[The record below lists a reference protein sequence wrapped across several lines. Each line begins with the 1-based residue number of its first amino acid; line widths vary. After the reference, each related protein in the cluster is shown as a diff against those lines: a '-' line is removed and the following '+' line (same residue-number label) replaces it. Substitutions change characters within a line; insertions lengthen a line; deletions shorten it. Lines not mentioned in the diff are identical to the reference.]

1 MYLCNF
7 KLRKRRN
14 PSFIPFYFYL
24 RIVGYFLRNKYYRIN
39 KYMITFEEAGIEKD
53 ALKAITELGF
63 ENPTPIQEKTIPHLL
78 NEQEQDLLAF
88 AQTGT
93 GKTAAFG
100 LPIIQ
105 QVNVENKDTQAIILA
120 PTRELCIQI
129 AKDLESY
136 AKYIKGLKVVP
147 VYGGASID
155 TQVKALHRGA
165 QVVVGTPGR
174 TLDLIKRKK
183 LKLFHVSWLVL
194 DEADEMLNMGF
205 KEELDGILSDTPAE
219 KQTLLFSATMPKEVK
234 RISREYMRNPL
245 EIRVGKENAGA
256 DNVAHQ
262 YFMVKAKDKYAALK
276 RIADINPE
284 IYAIVFCRTRRE
296 TKEIA
301 DKLIQDGYNADALHG
316 DLSQAQR
323 DVVMQRFRFRGLQ
336 LLIATDVAARGLD
349 VSDLTHVINYNLPD
363 DPEAYVHRSGRTGR
377 AGKKGISIAIINSK
391 ENNKIRVLERMVQ
404 KSFSLEK
411 VPEGEDI
418 VAKRLFHLI
427 DNMKQE
433 QVEETRISPFM
444 DQINEQ
450 LEDLSK
456 EDIIKKFVFVE
467 FKRFSDYYKNAKD
480 INYSGSGRE
489 ERKERGKTGMNFS
502 RFYINLGTK
511 NNINVPSLIGV
522 INDNIRTR
530 NVEIGRIDMMK
541 RFSFFEIDEKYAKEV
556 TEGFKEATYN
566 GHRILVEPS
575 NEKPQPSPDNG
586 NYGKR
591 RSRSTDNKRGS
602 GGDRKRSYGNSY
614 KSKGNSYSSKRRR

>member
-1 MYLCNF
+1 
-7 KLRKRRN
+7 
-14 PSFIPFYFYL
+14 
-24 RIVGYFLRNKYYRIN
+24 
-39 KYMITFEEAGIEKD
+39 MITFEEAGIEKD
-53 ALKAITELGF
+53 ALRAITDLGF

-78 NEQEQDLLAF
+78 HEQEQDLLAF

-105 QVNVENKDTQAIILA
+105 QVAVDNKNTQAIILA

-136 AKYIKGLKVVP
+136 AKYIKGLRVVP

-155 TQVKALHRGA
+155 TQVKALNKGA

-174 TLDLIKRKK
+174 TLDLIKRRR
-183 LKLFHVSWLVL
+183 LKLSFVSWLVL

-205 KEELDGILSDTPAE
+205 KEELDGILSDTPSE

-256 DNVAHQ
+256 DNVEHQ
-262 YFMVKAKDKYAALK
+262 YFMVKARDKYPALK
-276 RIADINPE
+276 RIADINPD

-323 DVVMQRFRFRGLQ
+323 DVVMQRFRFKGLQ

-377 AGKKGISIAIINSK
+377 AGKNGISIAIINSK
-391 ENNKIRVLERMVQ
+391 ENNKIRVLEKMVQ

-427 DNMKQE
+427 DNMRQE
-433 QVEETRISPFM
+433 QVDESRIEPFM
-444 DQINEQ
+444 EQINEQ

-480 INYSGSGRE
+480 INYSGSGRD
-489 ERKERGKTGMNFS
+489 ERKERGKKGMNFS

-522 INDNIRTR
+522 INDNIKTR

-541 RFSFFEIDEKYAKEV
+541 RFSFFEIDEKFAKEV
-556 TEGFKEATYN
+556 VNGFKEATYN

-575 NEKPQPSPDNG
+575 NEKPQVSQDDT
-586 NYGKR
+586 YGKR
-591 RSRSTDNKRGS
+591 RNRSSDNRRSG
-602 GGDRKRSYGNSY
+602 GGDRKKSYGSSR
-614 KSKGNSYSSKRRR
+614 KSGSYSKKRR